1 LEIFIVLPK
10 GSFAKAGEE
19 ELSRRM
25 GLESNDNDSGTIMDP
40 ESSYIKQKL
49 PAALLDLTS
58 KLN

>member
-1 LEIFIVLPK
+1 MLPK